1 MMVLREPW
9 VTYGKL
15 TSIIKHVVL
24 PYRNIVHLG
33 IGIGLSS
40 QIVIVSDLLVVIF
53 IVPNQ

>member
-15 TSIIKHVVL
+15 TSIIKHAVL